1 MARQRNMHEQELP
14 VAQLCAMTANQNRD
28 PKKQKKA
35 FALTDFTFFQPK
47 EDQNLASMR
56 YATAAVHLIKQGKLP
71 TFALFCYKELAPAA
85 DENYVPGVL
94 SFQCED
100 AILLHPE
107 REGDEWTGMLIAQ
120 ESCNKQV
127 RTMVNEHGV
136 EIRVRM
142 PEISTKVVAEEGA
155 RLLLA

>member
-1 MARQRNMHEQELP
+1 MHEQELP
-14 VAQLCAMTANQNRD
+14 VAQLCALTANQSRD
-28 PKKQKKA
+28 PKRQKKA
-35 FALTDFTFFQPK
+35 FTVTDFTFFQPR
-47 EDQNLASMR
+47 EELNLASMR
-56 YATAAVHLIKQGKLP
+56 YATAAMALIKQGKLP
-71 TFALFCYKELAPAA
+71 NFALFCYKELAPAA

-107 REGDEWTGMLIAQ
+107 RDGDEWTGMLIAQ
-120 ESCNKQV
+120 ESCSKRI

-142 PEISTKVVAEEGA
+142 PEISTKIVAEEGA
-155 RLLLA
+155 RLHLA